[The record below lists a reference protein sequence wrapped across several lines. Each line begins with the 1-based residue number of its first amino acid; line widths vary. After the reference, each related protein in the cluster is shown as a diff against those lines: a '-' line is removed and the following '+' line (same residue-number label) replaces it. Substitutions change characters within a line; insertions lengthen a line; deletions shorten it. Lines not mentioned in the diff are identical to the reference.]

1 MIAVLELQNLE
12 TRQTQ
17 TRSKSTVIS
26 TLVHGHCAGA

>member
-12 TRQTQ
+12 MRQRQ
-17 TRSKSTVIS
+17 SRSKSTVIS

>member
-12 TRQTQ
+12 RRQRQ
-17 TRSKSTVIS
+17 SRSASNVIS